1 MDSFKFNK
9 KMKLNTSYDTATAS
23 LIYDPNAL
31 LQCIQLLLCDD
42 FGVLDVGCYHHIL
55 KYCASAVQA

>member
-1 MDSFKFNK
+1 
-9 KMKLNTSYDTATAS
+9 MKLNTSYDTATAS

-55 KYCASAVQA
+55 KYCATAVQA